1 MIKHFIII
9 LLFPIFSSL
18 FAQPLTGVVQDTL
31 MQPLENANVI
41 ARPLSES
48 ASLKF
53 AIADHK
59 GRYKLEL
66 DRAVAYEIKVSY
78 IGYQENV
85 LNFEAGS
92 QLTQHDFTLV
102 STGIA
107 LNEVVINHKY
117 EPVIVKK
124 DTLIYDVKA
133 FTNGTERKLK
143 EQLEKLPGVEVD
155 ENGGVTVQG
164 KKVTKFMVESKS
176 FFGGGTKLGVEN
188 IPADA
193 VDKVEVIDHFNEV
206 GFLKEVSDSEDLA
219 MNIKL
224 KEDKKKFVFGDV
236 EAGKGNDDF
245 YQAHAALFYYTPK
258 TNVSFIG
265 DLNNTGKEI
274 FTFEDLMR
282 FDGGVSSFI
291 SGRPSLTNLYAF
303 TDENKDVVDNRTQFA
318 ALNFSREI
326 KSNLEVSGFGLF
338 SKIFNR
344 GLSEGKIDYLQADV
358 QEIRTQE
365 NTNQDVL
372 ALGNVKLNYTPSKL
386 SKVFYNVQHQTSNN
400 DFVRTLQTLSQAQ
413 QSTFETLSQADNQSL
428 KQFVEWHKQFNR
440 KHTFTFV
447 VNQAFEATKPEN
459 HWFTNQP
466 FLAGLIPI
474 QEDSVY
480 QIDQIKNVRGLNI
493 DALFKHYWVL
503 NNFNHV
509 YFHLGNNFG
518 TTTFE
523 TQEQQVLSDG
533 SINDFAAAGFGNNLD
548 YRLNDAFVG
557 LEYKFKI
564 GNWTNKPGIFAHY
577 YSLKNNQTLS
587 ETTLNR
593 FLWQPQ
599 FESEYEFNKS
609 ESLKATY
616 RLANRFPEASRMI
629 ENFTLQSYNSVFRGN
644 ALLENERYHAVALR
658 YNKTS
663 MYRGLMLFANAS
675 YNRKVNTI
683 RNTVQISGINQFTT
697 PELTDNPE
705 TNYRLNANISQKI
718 YRFSVR
724 LNTSLSWFDYLQEVN
739 GIENKNTRNSQNIG
753 LELRTAY
760 KKWPFVKIGFQ
771 KGFSQFEG
779 ITSAQLQNE
788 QISAGFSH
796 EIIKNISL
804 KLDYDAFT
812 NENANNQ
819 NTFFELGSGSL
830 NYQKKNSPFGFELSV
845 YNIFDTQFK
854 NENSFSDFLISEE
867 TTFIL
872 PRIIMATVRYKL

>member
-1 MIKHFIII
+1 M
-9 LLFPIFSSL
+9 
-18 FAQPLTGVVQDTL
+18 VQDTL
-31 MQPLENANVI
+31 MQPLESANVI

-48 ASLKF
+48 AQLKF

-66 DRAVAYEIKVSY
+66 DRTVAYEIKVSY
-78 IGYQENV
+78 IGYQESV

-92 QLTQHDFTLV
+92 QLTNHDFILK
-102 STGIA
+102 SSGIA
-107 LNEVVINHKY
+107 LNEVVINYKY

-164 KKVTKFMVESKS
+164 KKVTKFLVENKS

-206 GFLKEVSDSEDLA
+206 GFLKEVSDSDDLA

-274 FTFEDLMR
+274 FTFQDLMR

-303 TDENKDVVDNRTQFA
+303 TDENKDVVNNRTQFA
-318 ALNFSREI
+318 ALNFSHEI

-338 SKIFNR
+338 SKIFNNGQSNGR
-344 GLSEGKIDYLQADV
+344 VDYLQSD
-358 QEIRTQE
+358 IQE
-365 NTNQDVL
+365 NRDARTTQKDVL

-386 SKVFYNVQHQTSNN
+386 SKFFYNVQFQTTNN
-400 DFVRTLQTLSQAQ
+400 SFENTLQSISQVQ

-428 KQFVEWHKQFNR
+428 KQFIEYHKQFNR
-440 KHTFTFV
+440 KHTTTFV
-447 VNQAFEATKPEN
+447 INQAYETNKPEN
-459 HWFTNQP
+459 HWLTNQP
-466 FLAGLIPI
+466 FLAGLVPI
-474 QEDSVY
+474 QEDSAY
-480 QIDQIKNVRGLNI
+480 QIDQVKNVRGLSV
-493 DALFKHYWVL
+493 DALLKHYWIV
-503 NNFNHV
+503 NNFNHI
-509 YFHLGNNFG
+509 YFLFGNNFG
-518 TTTFE
+518 TTKLE
-523 TQEQQVLSDG
+523 TQEQQTLTDG
-533 SINDFAAAGFGNNLD
+533 SINDFETAGFGNALD
-548 YRLNDAFVG
+548 YRLNDAYVG

-564 GNWTNKPGIFAHY
+564 GNWTNKPGIYAHY
-577 YSLKNNQTLS
+577 YSLKNDQPQS
-587 ETTLNR
+587 QTTLNK

-599 FESEYEFNKS
+599 FDSEYEFNKS

-616 RLANRFPEASRMI
+616 RLANRFPDANRMI

-644 ALLENERYHAVALR
+644 ALLQNERYHSANLR
-658 YNKTS
+658 YNKMS

-705 TNYRLNANISQKI
+705 TNYRFSANISQKI

-724 LNTSLSWFDYLQEVN
+724 LNTSLSWFDYIQEVN
-739 GIENKNTRNSQNIG
+739 GIENNNSRRNQNIG

-779 ITSAQLQNE
+779 ITNSRLQNE
-788 QISAGFSH
+788 QINAGFNY
-796 EIIKNISL
+796 EIIKNVTL
-804 KLDYDAFT
+804 KLEYDAFT
-812 NENANNQ
+812 NQNSNNQ
-819 NTFFELGSGSL
+819 NTFFDIGTGLVA
-830 NYQKKNSPFGFELSV
+830 YQKKDSPFGFEVSV
-845 YNIFDTQFK
+845 YNVFDTQFK
-854 NENSFSDFLISEE
+854 NENSFSDYLITEE